1 MYKTDTF
8 YKAGKCYKF
17 QTMTM
22 CDIMNTTA
30 VFVGYWVVSF
40 EQSIVVI
47 VKFRPDF
54 ISISIYFQHAGFAIA
69 LESFNQQQEEFEEEE
84 LLFMSKWL
92 FASPTCANS
101 SVSWQRWYWWK
112 VTEWL
117 S

>member
-1 MYKTDTF
+1 MGIVSRCAKCIRLTHFT
-8 YKAGKCYKF
+8 KLLKCYKF

-22 CDIMNTTA
+22 CDMNTTA
-30 VFVGYWVVSF
+30 VFVGYSVVSF

-101 SVSWQRWYWWK
+101 SVS
-112 VTEWL
+112 
-117 S
+117 